1 MYDLEILNMGHV
13 DYGKSNTSGV
23 QIFSHGFFIDN
34 DVFTPNLD
42 EQDIRKTQLLNWSS
56 KLPLEQK
63 MLFFRT
69 EKRVNFSIYSYLF
82 CY

>member
-23 QIFSHGFFIDN
+23 QIFSHGFFIDT

-42 EQDIRKTQLLNWSS
+42 EQDIRKTQLLN
-56 KLPLEQK
+56 
-63 MLFFRT
+63 
-69 EKRVNFSIYSYLF
+69 
-82 CY
+82 

>member
-1 MYDLEILNMGHV
+1 MLTMGKV
-13 DYGKSNTSGV
+13 TLQVYKYSLMV
-23 QIFSHGFFIDN
+23 FFIDT